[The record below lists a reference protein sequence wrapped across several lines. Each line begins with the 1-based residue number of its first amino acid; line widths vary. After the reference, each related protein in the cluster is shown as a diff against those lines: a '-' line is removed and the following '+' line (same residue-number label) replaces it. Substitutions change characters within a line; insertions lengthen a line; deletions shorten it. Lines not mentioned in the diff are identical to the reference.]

1 MSKFRITVQRVI
13 KEEYDMELEA
23 ENLVSALDQAREM
36 VRVRNERINDEQ
48 YSVTRIEDVKEST

>member
-1 MSKFRITVQRVI
+1 MSKFHITVQRVI

-36 VRVRNERINDEQ
+36 VRIRNERINDEQ